1 MDSPAQ
7 TDLTRHAAQV
17 GGTVALPQP
26 PPMSVAAGLVRAA
39 RPHQW
44 VKNVLV
50 FSAPL
55 AAGILTH
62 DDVWWRLI
70 ATFAAFCAL
79 SSGGY
84 LVNDVLDV
92 ERDRIH
98 PQKRLRPIATGV
110 VSRPLALATGAL
122 LFVLGFALAG
132 LINWRVLLIA
142 VAYVA
147 LTLSYSAW
155 LKHEPVVEMVWLA
168 GAFVLRAAAG
178 GEAVGVRL
186 SPWFTV
192 VISFGALLVVAG
204 KRYAEQVAQG
214 ASGVKT
220 RRVLSQY
227 PPGFLRFVWAMSATI
242 TVTGYCL
249 WALLPSTGAV
259 IPAPW
264 PEISIV
270 PFVVGILRYAMLLEA
285 GSGEAPEDVFL
296 RDRVLQLSGVVWVTI
311 YVVGLYAS

>member
-1 MDSPAQ
+1 MDSPAS
-7 TDLTRHAAQV
+7 TDVTQHAPHLDDSAD
-17 GGTVALPQP
+17 LSP
-26 PPMSVAAGLVRAA
+26 PPPISLAAGLLRTA
-39 RPHQW
+39 RPRQW

-70 ATFAAFCAL
+70 ATFVAFCAL

-84 LVNDVLDV
+84 FVNDALDV

-98 PQKRLRPIATGV
+98 PKKRLRPIAAGV
-110 VSRPLALATGAL
+110 VSRSLALWTGAV

-132 LINWRVLLIA
+132 LINWRVLVIA
-142 VAYVA
+142 VAYVV
-147 LTLSYSAW
+147 LTVSYSAW
-155 LKHEPVVEMVWLA
+155 LKHEAVVEMVWLA

-178 GEAVGVRL
+178 GESVGVHL

-204 KRYAEQVAQG
+204 KRYAEQVARG
-214 ASGVKT
+214 VSSVKT
-220 RRVLSQY
+220 REVLAQY

-249 WALLPSTGAV
+249 WALLPASGPV

-311 YVVGLYAS
+311 YVVGLYA